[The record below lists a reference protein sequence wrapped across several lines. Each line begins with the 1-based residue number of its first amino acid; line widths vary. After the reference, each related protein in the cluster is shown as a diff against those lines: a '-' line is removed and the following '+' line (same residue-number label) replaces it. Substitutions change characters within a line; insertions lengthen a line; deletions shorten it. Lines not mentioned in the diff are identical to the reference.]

1 MTTLALS
8 QPAELQ
14 WNWPRVGALSGA
26 LSLHFIAFVL
36 LLAPPAAL
44 TLLRPVLQDITR
56 VRVLEPPPKMLE
68 EPALPTPKKIV
79 HEVRRL
85 PAPPKPV
92 EAPAAPPVESR
103 MPAQVADPGPPG
115 PALTLT
121 APADAAPVA
130 LAYNTRTRIPYPL
143 DAAKLHQQGTVI
155 LNVLVGSDG
164 LPQTIE
170 IEKSSGFRALD
181 IAARDAVRHWTFQ
194 AGTRNGITTALWAR
208 VPITFSLN
216 ML

>member
-8 QPAELQ
+8 QPAVLQ

-26 LSLHFIAFVL
+26 LSLHFIMFVL
-36 LLAPPAAL
+36 LLVPPAAM
-44 TLLRPVLQDITR
+44 TLLRPVLPVVTD
-56 VRVLEPPPKMLE
+56 VRILEPPPKQFE
-68 EPALPTPKKIV
+68 EPAPPTPKKIV
-79 HEVRRL
+79 HEVRQLRT
-85 PAPPKPV
+85 PPKPIQ
-92 EAPAAPPVESR
+92 APVAPPVESQ

-115 PALTLT
+115 PTTTTT
-121 APADAAPVA
+121 APADVAPVA

-143 DAAKLHQQGTVI
+143 DAAKLRQQGTVI

-164 LPQTIE
+164 LPQTVE

-194 AGTRNGITTALWAR
+194 AGTRNGITAALWAR
-208 VPITFSLN
+208 VPITFTLN
-216 ML
+216 VL

>member
-8 QPAELQ
+8 QAAGMQ
-14 WNWPRVGALSGA
+14 WNWPRVSALSGA

-36 LLAPPAAL
+36 LLAPPAAM
-44 TLLRPVLQDITR
+44 TLLRPVLQDVTH
-56 VRVLEPPPKMLE
+56 VRVLEPPPEILE

-92 EAPAAPPVESR
+92 QATAAPPVESR
-103 MPAQVADPGPPG
+103 MPAQPADPGPPG
-115 PALTLT
+115 PPLTPS
-121 APADAAPVA
+121 APADTAPVA

-155 LNVLVGSDG
+155 LDVLVGSDG

-194 AGTRNGITTALWAR
+194 AGTRNGVTTALWAR